1 MSDAME
7 RKELLLVVD
16 DEAGMRDTLIDILE
30 EYEWR
35 PQLACNGLEAVNMV
49 ETGDYA
55 LVLMDLRMPVMSG
68 IEALARIAQM
78 RPRLPVIMMSAYADQ
93 EAMEA
98 AERYGARALMRKPLD
113 WSKLLPLI
121 EQAVSEAGG
130 AASAAD

>member
-30 EYEWR
+30 EYDWR
-35 PQLACNGLEAVNMV
+35 PQLACNGLEAVKMV
-49 ETGDYA
+49 ASGDYA
-55 LVLMDLRMPVMSG
+55 LVLMDIRMPIMSG

-78 RPRLPVIMMSAYADQ
+78 RPQLPVIMMSAYADQ
-93 EAMEA
+93 EAMDA
-98 AERYGARALMRKPLD
+98 AERFGARALMRKPLD

-121 EQAVSEAGG
+121 EQAVSDACGTSS
-130 AASAAD
+130 ASS